1 MSLLPRPTVLLAFVL
16 GAVVAV
22 LALSGKTFTA
32 PWDWRAESAP
42 AKTGGE
48 RAASPRASSAAFRDR
63 DCSDFATRRE
73 AQAFFKQAG
82 PGDPHRL
89 DRDHDGRACES
100 LR

>member
-1 MSLLPRPTVLLAFVL
+1 MSVLAHPTVLLAAVL
-16 GAVVAV
+16 AAVVAA
-22 LALSGKTFTA
+22 LALSGQTITP

-42 AKTGGE
+42 AKAGGE
-48 RAASPRASSAAFRDR
+48 RAAAPRSSSPAFQDR
-63 DCSDFATRRE
+63 DCRDFATWGE

-89 DRDHDGRACES
+89 DRDRDGIACER

>member
-1 MSLLPRPTVLLAFVL
+1 MSLLPRSIVLLAVVL
-16 GAVVAV
+16 SAVVGA
-22 LALSGKTFTA
+22 LALSGKTFTP

-42 AKTGGE
+42 AKAGGE
-48 RAASPRASSAAFRDR
+48 RAATPRASSAAFHDR

-89 DRDHDGRACES
+89 DRDRDGRACES